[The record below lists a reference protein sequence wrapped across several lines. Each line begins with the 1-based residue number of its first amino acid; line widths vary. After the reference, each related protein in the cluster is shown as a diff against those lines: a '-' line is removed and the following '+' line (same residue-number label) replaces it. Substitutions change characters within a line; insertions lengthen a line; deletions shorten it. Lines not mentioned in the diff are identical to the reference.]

1 MANPVVGI
9 IMGSRSD
16 WGVMENAA
24 QTLDELGVA
33 YEAKVVSAHR
43 TPDRLYEYAR
53 AARDRGL
60 KAIIAGAGGA
70 AHLPGMAAA
79 MTPVP
84 VLGVPVDATVLQG
97 VDALMSI
104 VQMPK
109 GVPVATFAVGKPG
122 AVNAALF
129 AAAMLPMMMWP
140 FAMLWTATGKPN
152 LRVFLLTPSTESDSA
167 NDKGTPWHYWL
178 WSAEPDAG

>member
-1 MANPVVGI
+1 MADTSVGI

-24 QTLDELGVA
+24 QILDTLGVS

-53 AARDRGL
+53 SARERGL

-79 MTPVP
+79 MTSVP
-84 VLGVPVDATVLQG
+84 VLGVPVDATVLNG
-97 VDALMSI
+97 IDALMSI

-109 GVPVATFAVGKPG
+109 GVPVATFAVGAPG
-122 AVNAALF
+122 AINAALF
-129 AAAMLPMMMWP
+129 AAAMLANEDKDLRDAVDRYRNEQSAGVPINP
-140 FAMLWTATGKPN
+140 F
-152 LRVFLLTPSTESDSA
+152 D
-167 NDKGTPWHYWL
+167 
-178 WSAEPDAG
+178 

>member
-1 MANPVVGI
+1 MANLVVGI

-24 QTLDELGVA
+24 QTLDEFGIA
-33 YEAKVVSAHR
+33 YEVKVVSAHR
-43 TPDRLYEYAR
+43 TPDRLYEYAKS
-53 AARDRGL
+53 ARGRGL

-84 VLGVPVDATVLQG
+84 VLGVPVDATALGG

-129 AAAMLPMMMWP
+129 AAAML
-140 FAMLWTATGKPN
+140 
-152 LRVFLLTPSTESDSA
+152 A
-167 NDKGTPWHYWL
+167 NDDPAIYDVL
-178 WSAEPDAG
+178 EVYRDAQSSGVSTNPFE

>member
-43 TPDRLYEYAR
+43 TPERLYEYAKS
-53 AARDRGL
+53 ARGRGL

-70 AHLPGMAAA
+70 APRPGMAAA

-129 AAAMLPMMMWP
+129 AASML
-140 FAMLWTATGKPN
+140 
-152 LRVFLLTPSTESDSA
+152 A
-167 NDKGTPWHYWL
+167 NDDVAIRDALDNYRDAQ
-178 WSAEPDAG
+178 SADVPVNPFD

>member
-1 MANPVVGI
+1 MADTSVGI

-24 QTLDELGVA
+24 QILDALGVS

-53 AARDRGL
+53 SARKRGL

-79 MTPVP
+79 MTSVP
-84 VLGVPVDATVLQG
+84 VLGVPVDATVLNG
-97 VDALMSI
+97 IDALMSI

-109 GVPVATFAVGKPG
+109 GVPVATFAVGAPG
-122 AVNAALF
+122 AINAALF
-129 AAAMLPMMMWP
+129 AAAMLANEDKDLRDAVDRYRNEQSAGVPINP
-140 FAMLWTATGKPN
+140 F
-152 LRVFLLTPSTESDSA
+152 D
-167 NDKGTPWHYWL
+167 
-178 WSAEPDAG
+178 

>member
-1 MANPVVGI
+1 MADTSVGI

-24 QTLDELGVA
+24 QILDALGVS

-53 AARDRGL
+53 SARERGL

-79 MTPVP
+79 MTSVP
-84 VLGVPVDATVLQG
+84 VLGVPVDATVLNG
-97 VDALMSI
+97 IDALMSI

-109 GVPVATFAVGKPG
+109 GVPVATFAVGAPG
-122 AVNAALF
+122 AINAALF
-129 AAAMLPMMMWP
+129 AAAMLANEDKDLRDAVDRYRQEQSAGVPINP
-140 FAMLWTATGKPN
+140 F
-152 LRVFLLTPSTESDSA
+152 D
-167 NDKGTPWHYWL
+167 
-178 WSAEPDAG
+178 

>member
-1 MANPVVGI
+1 MANPVVGV

-16 WGVMENAA
+16 WGVMENVA
-24 QTLDELGVA
+24 QTLAELGVE
-33 YEAKVVSAHR
+33 YETKVVSAHR
-43 TPDRLYEYAR
+43 TPDRLYKYAKS
-53 AARDRGL
+53 ARDRGL

-97 VDALMSI
+97 IDALMSI

-129 AAAMLPMMMWP
+129 AAAMLVNDDVAIRDALDNYRDAQASAVPVNP
-140 FAMLWTATGKPN
+140 F
-152 LRVFLLTPSTESDSA
+152 D
-167 NDKGTPWHYWL
+167 
-178 WSAEPDAG
+178 

>member
-1 MANPVVGI
+1 MADTSVGI

-24 QTLDELGVA
+24 QILDTLGVS

-53 AARDRGL
+53 SARERGL

-79 MTPVP
+79 MTSVP
-84 VLGVPVDATVLQG
+84 VLGVPVDATVLNG
-97 VDALMSI
+97 IDALMSI

-109 GVPVATFAVGKPG
+109 GVPVATFAVGAPG
-122 AVNAALF
+122 AINAALF
-129 AAAMLPMMMWP
+129 AAAMLANEDKDPRDAVDRYRNEQSAGVPINP
-140 FAMLWTATGKPN
+140 F
-152 LRVFLLTPSTESDSA
+152 D
-167 NDKGTPWHYWL
+167 
-178 WSAEPDAG
+178 

>member
-16 WGVMENAA
+16 WGVMENTA
-24 QTLDELGVA
+24 QTLDELGIP

-43 TPDRLYEYAR
+43 TPERLYEYAKS
-53 AARDRGL
+53 ARGRGL

-70 AHLPGMAAA
+70 AHLPGMASA

-129 AAAMLPMMMWP
+129 AASMLDNDDVAIRDALDNYRDAQSAGVPVNP
-140 FAMLWTATGKPN
+140 F
-152 LRVFLLTPSTESDSA
+152 D
-167 NDKGTPWHYWL
+167 
-178 WSAEPDAG
+178 

>member
-1 MANPVVGI
+1 MSEARIGI

-16 WGVMENAA
+16 WSVMEAA
-24 QTLDELGVA
+24 AEILDALGVP

-43 TPDRLYEYAR
+43 TPDRLYHYAR
-53 AARDRGL
+53 SARERGL

-84 VLGVPVDATVLQG
+84 VLGVPVAATVLNG

-104 VQMPK
+104 AQMPK
-109 GVPVATFAVGKPG
+109 GVPVATFAIGKPG
-122 AVNAALF
+122 AANAALF
-129 AAAMLPMMMWP
+129 AAALLANEDP
-140 FAMLWTATGKPN
+140 AIATALDAFRDKQTAEVPEDP
-152 LRVFLLTPSTESDSA
+152 TP
-167 NDKGTPWHYWL
+167 
-178 WSAEPDAG
+178 

>member
-16 WGVMENAA
+16 WAVMENAA

-43 TPDRLYEYAR
+43 TPDRLYEYAKS
-53 AARDRGL
+53 ARGRGL

-79 MTPVP
+79 KTPVP

-129 AAAMLPMMMWP
+129 AAAML
-140 FAMLWTATGKPN
+140 
-152 LRVFLLTPSTESDSA
+152 A
-167 NDKGTPWHYWL
+167 NDDVAIRGALDSYRDAQ
-178 WSAEPDAG
+178 SAGVPVNPCD

>member
-16 WGVMENAA
+16 WAVMENAA

-43 TPDRLYEYAR
+43 TPDRLYEYAKS
-53 AARDRGL
+53 ARGRGL

-129 AAAMLPMMMWP
+129 AAAML
-140 FAMLWTATGKPN
+140 
-152 LRVFLLTPSTESDSA
+152 A
-167 NDKGTPWHYWL
+167 NDDVAIRGALDSYRDAQ
-178 WSAEPDAG
+178 SAGVPVNPCD